1 MNKSRPVNLDLSTVR
16 LPITAYVSLLHR
28 VSGVVMLG
36 GILLLIW
43 MLDISL
49 SSSEGF
55 SELQAILAETWA
67 KVVLLLVLA
76 ALTYHLV
83 AGIKHLIMDMGIGET
98 LEGGKLGAKLT
109 LAAFAVLVILEGV
122 WLW

>member
-16 LPITAYVSLLHR
+16 LPITAYVSILHR
-28 VSGVVMLG
+28 VSGVVILG
-36 GILLLIW
+36 GVLLLVW

-67 KVVLLLVLA
+67 KVVLWLVLA

-83 AGIKHLIMDMGIGET
+83 AGVKHLVMDMGIGET

-109 LAAFAVLVILEGV
+109 LAAFFVLVILEGV

>member
-16 LPITAYVSLLHR
+16 LPITAYVSILHR

-36 GILLLIW
+36 GILLLVW

-67 KVVLLLVLA
+67 KVVLWLVLA

-83 AGIKHLIMDMGIGET
+83 AGVKHLVMDMGIGET

-109 LAAFAVLVILEGV
+109 LAAFFVLVILEGV

>member
-1 MNKSRPVNLDLSTVR
+1 
-16 LPITAYVSLLHR
+16 
-28 VSGVVMLG
+28 MLG
-36 GILLLIW
+36 GILLLVW

-67 KVVLLLVLA
+67 KVVLWLVLA

-83 AGIKHLIMDMGIGET
+83 AGVKHLVMDMGIGET

-109 LAAFAVLVILEGV
+109 LAAFFVLVILEGV